1 MLDHCPGSLEAPPS
15 SSQLDYCHNLEFS
28 SCAKMS
34 QLVSIDTKTVSD
46 NMKRRVVMAWLNDEK
61 ISDCANITRKAA
73 LMAFSRGELN
83 LDTVQGEG
91 EVF

>member
-1 MLDHCPGSLEAPPS
+1 
-15 SSQLDYCHNLEFS
+15 
-28 SCAKMS
+28 
-34 QLVSIDTKTVSD
+34 
-46 NMKRRVVMAWLNDEK
+46 MKRRVVMAWLNDEK